1 MNVAR
6 LANIPVSIIK
16 KAKIVSQDIQK
27 EMEKRRLKKKQIM
40 FLRAIFSSKA
50 PTQKDFCTF

>member
-16 KAKIVSQDIQK
+16 KAKIVSQDIQN

-40 FLRAIFSSKA
+40 FLRAILSSKE
-50 PTQKDFCTF
+50 PN